1 MALKGNVKTVQRGGK
16 TIGMALVAAQKL
28 RESDTGTGVCV
39 GGALCDFSGG
49 DVCVCVYVC
58 RYVYKYDPA
67 YYL

>member
-28 RESDTGTGVCV
+28 RVTLVLVFVLVVPSVILAVEM
-39 GGALCDFSGG
+39 
-49 DVCVCVYVC
+49 CVCVYVC